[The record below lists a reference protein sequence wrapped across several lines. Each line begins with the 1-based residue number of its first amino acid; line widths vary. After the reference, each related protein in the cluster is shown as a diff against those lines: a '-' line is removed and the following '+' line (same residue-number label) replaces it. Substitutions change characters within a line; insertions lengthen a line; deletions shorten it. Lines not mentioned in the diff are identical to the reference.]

1 MVCAG
6 EASGACYSADP
17 MNQRHSPDPDD
28 LAAFH
33 AAIDGTTPLP
43 KLNRVV
49 FAPPKPSTRP
59 HQRELDETAAINE
72 SLYSPLDI
80 EAILAIGEADSF
92 LRPGLPRTIL
102 RDLRRGRW
110 AIQNHTD
117 LHGLN
122 RHEAHEEV
130 SRFLAESHNANKRC
144 VRIVHGRGN
153 GSPGREGILRQLV
166 KGWLA
171 RRNDILAF
179 CHAPSYDGGEG
190 ALWVL
195 LKAKTTERGV
205 SKNNALLAKS
215 MNKLIC

>member
-1 MVCAG
+1 MG
-6 EASGACYSADP
+6 LASRKLPWLRLA
-17 MNQRHSPDPDD
+17 MNQRHSTDPDD

-43 KLNRVV
+43 KANRVV
-49 FAPPKPSTRP
+49 FAPPKPSARP
-59 HQRELDETAAINE
+59 RQHELDEAAAIID
-72 SLYSPLDI
+72 SLYSPFDI
-80 EAILAIGEADSF
+80 EAVLAIGEAESF
-92 LRPGLPRTIL
+92 LRPGLPRNVL

-130 SRFLAESHNANKRC
+130 TRFLAESHNAGKRC
-144 VRIVHGRGN
+144 VRIVHGRGY

-171 RRNDILAF
+171 RRKDILAF

-190 ALWVL
+190 AL
-195 LKAKTTERGV
+195 
-205 SKNNALLAKS
+205 
-215 MNKLIC
+215 

>member
-1 MVCAG
+1 M
-6 EASGACYSADP
+6 S
-17 MNQRHSPDPDD
+17 QRYSPDPDD

-43 KLNRVV
+43 KPNRVV

-92 LRPGLPRTIL
+92 LRPGLPRNVL

-110 AIQNHTD
+110 SIQAHTD

-122 RHEAHEEV
+122 RHEAHEEIN
-130 SRFLAESHNANKRC
+130 RFLAEARHHDKRC
-144 VRIVHGRGN
+144 VRIVHGRGL
-153 GSPGREGILRQLV
+153 GSPGRTGVLRQLT
-166 KGWLA
+166 KSWLA
-171 RRNDILAF
+171 RRRDVLAF
-179 CHAPSYDGGEG
+179 CHAPACDGGEG

-195 LKAKTTERGV
+195 LKAGD
-205 SKNNALLAKS
+205 
-215 MNKLIC
+215 